1 MNLIKYNPFDSKHHP
16 LHTIADHF
24 FNGSIADFVGSDF
37 VNNQPSV
44 NILESD
50 KDFKIE
56 LAAPGLEKKDFQ
68 LKVEEDQLK
77 IAFEKKTKEATEDKK
92 FTRREFSYSSFERT
106 FNLND
111 EVDKNNISASYENG
125 ILNITI
131 AKKEIDEKE
140 IKRTIEIS

>member
-1 MNLIKYNPFDSKHHP
+1 MNLLKYNPFGSKDHP

-44 NILESD
+44 NILESE
-50 KDFKIE
+50 KAFNIE
-56 LAAPGLEKKDFQ
+56 LAAPGLEKKDFH

-77 IAFEKKTKEATEDKK
+77 ITFEKKTKEESEGKK
-92 FTRREFSYSSFERT
+92 FTRREFSYNSFERT
-106 FNLND
+106 FNLSDN
-111 EVDKNNISASYENG
+111 VDKNKISASYENG

-131 AKKEIDEKE
+131 TKKEVEEKE
-140 IKRTIEIS
+140 TKRTIEIS